1 MELKYAARNYSP
13 LSIVFAKANG
23 IDVWDPEGK
32 HYYDFLSAYSAVNQG
47 HCHPKIIK
55 ALIDQSQRVTLSSRA
70 FYNDMFPRF
79 SRYVHEY
86 FGYDM
91 VLPMNTGAE
100 GVETAIKLARKWA
113 YMKKGVKDDKAIIV
127 AASECFHGRTLGV
140 ISLSDDPEARDGFGP
155 FLPNLRKVEYNNIE
169 SLEQLFQKEGNRIA
183 GFLVE
188 PIQGEAGVVVPD
200 PGYLKACKDLCEEHE
215 VLFIADEVQT
225 GLCRTGKML
234 ASDWDNIRPD
244 LVILGKAISGGVYPL
259 SCVLADKDVMLC
271 IGPGQHGSTYGG
283 NPVACAVGI
292 AALEVLKEEKLDENA
307 TIRGEEFRAFGRE
320 LQEKCSFLKG
330 VRGKGLLNA
339 FIIDE
344 KGDRAYSLCKQM
356 KENGLLAK
364 PTHENIIRF
373 APPLIINKEQ
383 LEAGMNIIQDTFLNF
398 KE

>member
-1 MELKYAARNYSP
+1 MEKKYAARNYSP
-13 LSIVFAKANG
+13 LPVVFSKASG
-23 IDVWDPEGK
+23 IYAWDPEGK
-32 HYYDFLSAYSAVNQG
+32 RYMDFLSAYSAVNQG
-47 HCHPKIIK
+47 HCHPKIIE
-55 ALIDQSQRVTLSSRA
+55 ALVEQSKRVTLSSRA

-79 SRYVHEY
+79 SKYVQEY
-86 FGYDM
+86 FGFDM

-113 YMKKGVKDDKAIIV
+113 YMKKGVTDDKAIIV
-127 AASECFHGRTLGV
+127 AASDCFHGRTLGV

-155 FLPNLRKVEYNNIE
+155 FLPNLRKAQFNDIA
-169 SLEQLFQKEGNRIA
+169 SLEAIFKKEGTKIA

-200 PGYLKACKDLCEEHE
+200 PGYLKACKDLCEEHD
-215 VLFIADEVQT
+215 VLFMADEVQT

-234 ASDWDNIRPD
+234 AIDWDDVRPD
-244 LVILGKAISGGVYPL
+244 IVILGKAISGGAYPL
-259 SCVLADKDVMLC
+259 SCVLADKDIMLC

-292 AALEVLKEEKLDENA
+292 AALEVLKNENLAENA
-307 TIRGEEFRAFGRE
+307 MVRGEEFRAFGE
-320 LQEKCSFLKG
+320 QLMEKCSFVKG

-344 KGDRAYSLCKQM
+344 ADDKAYKLCNAM
-356 KENGLLAK
+356 KDNGILAK

-373 APPLIINKEQ
+373 APPLVITKEE
-383 LEAGMNIIQDTFLNF
+383 LEEGMNIIEDTFKSLA
-398 KE
+398 